1 MSGSFGRSGSG
12 DNRARTHEASKFT
25 TVKLTIEG
33 EHYEILVNPDSALA
47 FKQGRNVEPSAV
59 IAADEVYSDSR
70 KGLRASSEKLKLH
83 FGTDDHAK
91 AALEILKRGELN
103 LTQEQR
109 KKLTDEKRRAIV
121 AAISKNFVD
130 PRSMLPHPPMRIE
143 AAMQEAR
150 VVVDPFQ
157 DPNEQMKTVVEAL
170 RTILPLKSEKI
181 RLQVKVS
188 AQYSGQAI
196 GVLKN
201 FGEIVKED
209 WLADGTLA
217 AIVEIPA
224 AGQPG
229 LLDRLGSTTKGAA
242 QVTVVK

>member
-1 MSGSFGRSGSG
+1 MSGGFGHGGG
-12 DNRARTHEASKFT
+12 DFKPRTHESSKFT
-25 TVKLTIEG
+25 TVKLTIAG
-33 EHYEILVNPDSALA
+33 EHYEVLVNPDSALA
-47 FKQGRNVEPSAV
+47 YKQGRNVEPSAV
-59 IAADEVYSDSR
+59 LVADEVYSDSR

-91 AALEILKRGELN
+91 AALEVLRRGELN

-109 KKLTDEKRRAIV
+109 KRLTDDKRRAII

-130 PRSMLPHPPMRIE
+130 PRTTLPHPPTRIE
-143 AAMQEAR
+143 QAMQEAR
-150 VVVDPFQ
+150 VIVDPFQ
-157 DPNEQMKTVVEAL
+157 DPNEQMKGIVEEL
-170 RTILPLKSEKI
+170 RTILPLKSEKVK
-181 RLQVKVS
+181 LQVRVA

-201 FGEIVKED
+201 YGEILKED
-209 WLADGTLA
+209 WLADGTLS

-224 AGQPG
+224 GGQPG
-229 LLDRLGSTTKGAA
+229 LLDRLGSTTRGAA

>member
-1 MSGSFGRSGSG
+1 
-12 DNRARTHEASKFT
+12 
-25 TVKLTIEG
+25 VKLTIEG
-33 EHYEILVNPDSALA
+33 EHYEILVNPDSALSY
-47 FKQGRNVEPSAV
+47 KQGRNVEPSAV
-59 IAADEVYSDSR
+59 IAVDEVYSDSR
-70 KGLRASSEKLKLH
+70 KGLRANSEKLKLH

-91 AALEILKRGELN
+91 AALEILRRGELN
-103 LTQEQR
+103 LTQDQR
-109 KKLTDEKRRAIV
+109 KRLTDEKRKAII

-130 PRSMLPHPPMRIE
+130 PRTMLPHPPTRIDQ
-143 AAMQEAR
+143 AMQEAR
-150 VVVDPFQ
+150 VNIDPFQ
-157 DPNEQMKTVVEAL
+157 DSNEQMKTVVESL

-181 RLQVKVS
+181 RLQVKVA

-201 FGEIVKED
+201 FGEIIKED
-209 WLADGTLA
+209 WLGDGTLS

-224 AGQPG
+224 GGQPG

>member
-1 MSGSFGRSGSG
+1 MSGGFGYGGGEFRP
-12 DNRARTHEASKFT
+12 RTHEASKFT
-25 TVKLTIEG
+25 TVRLTVAG
-33 EHYEILVNPDSALA
+33 EHYEILVNPGSALSY
-47 FKQGRNVEPSAV
+47 KQGRNVEPSAV
-59 IAADEVYSDSR
+59 IVTDEVYSDAR

-91 AALEILKRGELN
+91 AALEVLRRGELN

-109 KKLTDEKRRAIV
+109 KKLTDEKRKAII

-130 PRSMLPHPPMRIE
+130 PRTLLPHPPMRIE
-143 AAMQEAR
+143 QAMQEAR
-150 VVVDPFQ
+150 VTVDPFQ
-157 DPNEQMKTVVEAL
+157 DPNEQMKAVVESL

-181 RLQVKVS
+181 RLQVKVA
-188 AQYSGQAI
+188 AQYTGQAI

-201 FGEIVKED
+201 YGEIIKED
-209 WLADGTLA
+209 WLADGSLS

-224 AGQPG
+224 GGQPG